1 MKSLRLSFVLV
12 LVFSVVTVFAVAQ
25 NRNDSLSVEENGNKV
40 VVSEHFDGTYFKL
53 NSDSVEVIGL
63 GDAAENAEKGTVD
76 GKKAAHLKVDADE
89 GNVLFESLSNG
100 MN

>member
-25 NRNDSLSVEENGNKV
+25 NKNDSLSVEQNGNNV
-40 VVSEHFDGTYFKL
+40 VVSENFDGTYFKL

-63 GDAAENAEKGTVD
+63 GEAAEGT
-76 GKKAAHLKVDADE
+76 A
-89 GNVLFESLSNG
+89 
-100 MN
+100 